1 VEGLAQGL
9 VLAAQ
14 GGAESLAPGP
24 APGRDQGPGPDRC
37 LVAVPGPG
45 HGQGLMAGTDPEAE
59 ADHEMLKE
67 SNKKFTKH
75 LSDEKKHMY
84 DFIILETH
92 TQSTY
97 RCTFNHN
104 FEIKHLGY

>member
-24 APGRDQGPGPDRC
+24 APGRDQG
-37 LVAVPGPG
+37 
-45 HGQGLMAGTDPEAE
+45 QGLMAGTDPEAE
-59 ADHEMLKE
+59 ADYEMLKE

>member
-1 VEGLAQGL
+1 
-9 VLAAQ
+9 
-14 GGAESLAPGP
+14 
-24 APGRDQGPGPDRC
+24 
-37 LVAVPGPG
+37 
-45 HGQGLMAGTDPEAE
+45 MAGTDPEAE

-92 TQSTY
+92 T
-97 RCTFNHN
+97 HN
-104 FEIKHLGY
+104 WPIDVHLITILK